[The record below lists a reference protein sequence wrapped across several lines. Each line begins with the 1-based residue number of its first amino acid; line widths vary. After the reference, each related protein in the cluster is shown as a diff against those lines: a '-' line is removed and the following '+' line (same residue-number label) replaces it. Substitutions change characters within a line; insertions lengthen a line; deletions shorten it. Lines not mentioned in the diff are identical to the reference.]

1 MYYEIL
7 EQTSTLTDEQF
18 GALIRATIKYDRNG
32 DLPKFDDP
40 LVQISF
46 NFVKIIVDKDKQN
59 YEEICEKRREN
70 VNKRWQKNREKT
82 DTNVYKTY
90 NCIQKHTKHTIVSK
104 PQKTSNPLVLTNNSN
119 ITNKNVIS
127 SISSTNY
134 FNIYIYSIN
143 QYLKEFNNIYYFNQI
158 DNNLI
163 YKYNIYNSEKS
174 INSFL
179 RPIYNSVNL
188 NIKYNGSMNSII
200 TNISNTIYFNQYDIA
215 NSQNQKTTSH
225 FEATAPKFEK
235 DQKEKYILELFDKI
249 WVVYPRKVGK
259 EQAKATWTK
268 KFVRLKT
275 QEEVLLKAKRIATL
289 LVAHKK
295 QWANE
300 VNNKGEKGRPKQY
313 IPHFSTWLNDEIP
326 NTEGK

>member
-59 YEEICEKRREN
+59 YEEICEKNKEN
-70 VNKRWQKNREKT
+70 AQKRWSKNTSKSDAVACDRMRPHAT
-82 DTNVYKTY
+82 AYK
-90 NCIQKHTKHTIVSK
+90 KK
-104 PQKTSNPLVLTNNSN
+104 KTSNPLVLTNNSN